1 MRDPKLFASCLVDGD
16 ADAIARF
23 SRQRRKAFLSSV
35 AVELGALVALLLCPL
50 LAPGKLARRFSVTPS
65 PPYRPESAP
74 PTNAPSTAKPPRG
87 QDQETFHNIDFL
99 PKAPKHVAPETDAG
113 SGNPAAP
120 SIDGN
125 GPGSL
130 DGIGMPG
137 GTTPAPPTI
146 RPPAVKNPPGP
157 HLLLRTSEVQA
168 AALVYRVDPAY
179 PEIAKQMRLAGIV
192 QLHAVIATDGHVRRL
207 ELISGHPILAEAAKQ
222 AVQQWRYRPTI
233 LNGEPVEVET
243 TVIVNF
249 VLSK

>member
-23 SRQRRKAFLSSV
+23 SRQRRKAFLYSV
-35 AVELGALVALLLCPL
+35 AMELGVLVALLLCPL
-50 LAPGKLARRFSVTPS
+50 LAPGKLPHRFVVTPS

-74 PTNAPSTAKPPRG
+74 PTNAPSMAKPPRG
-87 QDQETFHNIDFL
+87 QDQQTFYIIDSL

-113 SGNPAAP
+113 SGTPVP
-120 SIDGN
+120 SIDNLPRG
-125 GPGSL
+125 L
-130 DGIGMPG
+130 QDGIGIPG

-146 RPPAVKNPPGP
+146 RPPAVKNPPEP
-157 HLLLRTSEVQA
+157 RLLLRTSEVQA

-192 QLHAVIATDGHVRRL
+192 QLHAVIGTDGHVRRL
-207 ELISGHPILAEAAKQ
+207 EVTSGHPILAEAAKQ

-233 LNGEPVEVET
+233 LNGGPVEVET
-243 TVIVNF
+243 TIIVNF
-249 VLSK
+249 VLSN